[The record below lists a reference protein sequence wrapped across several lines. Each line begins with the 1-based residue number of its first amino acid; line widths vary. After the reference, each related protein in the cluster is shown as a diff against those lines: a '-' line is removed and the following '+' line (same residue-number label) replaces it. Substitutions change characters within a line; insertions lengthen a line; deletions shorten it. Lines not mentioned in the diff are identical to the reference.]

1 MAIAVSDANLKE
13 IYNLSYDEKL
23 DLVDLI
29 LKSMRSSA
37 RIVDVKPIETNVS
50 WVSQFEGQWKD
61 SKSAEEMVMDL
72 RRSRTRNHFARIE
85 GIQIENW
92 VER

>member
-1 MAIAVSDANLKE
+1 MAIAISDANLKE

-29 LKSMRSSA
+29 LKSMRSAASM
-37 RIVDVKPIETNVS
+37 VKTKPVEAKAS

-72 RRSRTRNHFARIE
+72 RRSRTSNSD
-85 GIQIENW
+85 
-92 VER
+92 VVL